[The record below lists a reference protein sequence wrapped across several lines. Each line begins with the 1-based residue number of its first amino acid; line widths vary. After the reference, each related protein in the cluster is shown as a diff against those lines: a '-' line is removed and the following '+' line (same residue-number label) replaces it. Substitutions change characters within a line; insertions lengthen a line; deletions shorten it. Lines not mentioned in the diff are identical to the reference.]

1 MDSKEFNQNVARTE
15 TDTLLTLD
23 VRPFG
28 ERQAEAI
35 DSYLHDVGMAV
46 QMNVFRHTKPI
57 VLLCD
62 AEVVL
67 LATTTTWLAGVHR
80 QGVAVEIQRAPAQ

>member
-1 MDSKEFNQNVARTE
+1 MDSKEFNHSVARTE
-15 TDTLLTLD
+15 TDSLLTLD

-35 DSYLHDVGMAV
+35 DSYLHDVGMAM
-46 QMNVFRHTKPI
+46 QINVFRHTKPI

-62 AEVVL
+62 SEVVFL
-67 LATTTTWLAGVHR
+67 GTTATWLAGVQG
-80 QGVAVEIQRAPAQ
+80 QGVAVEIQRATAH